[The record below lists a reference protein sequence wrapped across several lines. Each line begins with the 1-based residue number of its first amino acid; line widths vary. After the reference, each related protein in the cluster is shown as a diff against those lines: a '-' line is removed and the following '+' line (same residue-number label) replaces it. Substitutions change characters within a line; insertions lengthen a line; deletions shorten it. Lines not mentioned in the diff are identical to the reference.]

1 MTYINTIQGEF
12 MQENEFITE
21 FNDPT
26 LSVIAR
32 NNKVKEGASEPYI
45 IYDISALNLPADT
58 TSGDLSFKLN
68 AKHETNNYDKT
79 IEISRDGGKSWE
91 ALDESN
97 VLKDVKFDQISTI
110 KARVRVIDDNGELE
124 NNQNEGEMTQNLS
137 TLGAIKFYG
146 TYENELSLEVKAD
159 GFISALANA
168 SVVDNDHNVY
178 LDGTIRE
185 KGYEI
190 NLDDGDDTLTIA
202 AGAQKSVI
210 DTKAGNDMIVFG
222 DGAYMEGLREDD
234 KEAVNVKMGDGD
246 DTFKMNVGSAIF
258 HAGVDLGDADAN
270 GKNED
275 KLELNSVVGVINS
288 SFTSGSGDDK
298 FNVSEGSNIN
308 GVVFDTKG
316 GNDTVNISS
325 GTVANGLL
333 VKTGE
338 GKDFV
343 NFENSKFQNSAV
355 ESGSGDDV
363 VLIDHSN
370 VSSNDNSSSYIA
382 SGDGDDLI
390 KIYGSTYIK
399 SKIYAGEG
407 DDRVYIGGSGVDEV
421 DIDLA
426 NGADKVEVVASHFAN
441 SKLDLGWGGEKKM
454 SVVENSDINGVL
466 VRSGEANDSIS
477 VKDSSLINSAFE
489 LANGDD
495 KVVLENVKYSS
506 NDAASSYIAAENGND
521 SVTISNDSI
530 LERINFY
537 MGDGNDGV
545 NLSSSHILNSNIY
558 LGSGYDIFNATNS
571 SVRDT
576 LIESGDGFTTI
587 GFSGSNVENSTIVT
601 GKDDDTIVLDRGEIS
616 GSKIFTQDGSDGVV
630 VGSNLTKSVINTGKD
645 SDALSVADGVN
656 LKDTYISTGDDN
668 DSVSIGKGV
677 ILEGSHI
684 NGGDGVDK
692 LFISEAID
700 FSKVSGFEVLDLT
713 TSKPEGN
720 GLTLNHISLDLN
732 LADVLHITG
741 NNLDTVLR
749 INGDKDEFGKGD
761 SITLHDFTK
770 GESNDGYTLYTSN
783 QSTVSI
789 EIKDQIDTVIA

>member
-1 MTYINTIQGEF
+1 

-45 IYDISALNLPADT
+45 IYDISALNVPADI

-110 KARVRVIDDNGELE
+110 KARVRVIDDSGELE

-168 SVVDNDHNVY
+168 NVVDNDHNIY

-222 DGAYMEGLREDD
+222 AGAYMQGLREDD
-234 KEAVNVKMGDGD
+234 KEAINVKMGDGD

-333 VKTGE
+333 VKTGD

-355 ESGSGDDV
+355 ESGS
-363 VLIDHSN
+363 
-370 VSSNDNSSSYIA
+370 
-382 SGDGDDLI
+382 GDDLI

-421 DIDLA
+421 NIDLA

-441 SKLDLGWGGEKKM
+441 SKLDLGWGDEKKM

-466 VRSGEANDSIS
+466 VRSGEANDSVS

-506 NDAASSYIAAENGND
+506 NDTASSYIAAENGND

-558 LGSGYDIFNATNS
+558 LGSGYDTFNATNS
-571 SVRDT
+571 SVSDT

-601 GKDDDTIVLDRGEIS
+601 GKDADTIVLDRGEIS
-616 GSKIFTQDGSDGVV
+616 GSKIFTQDGSDSVV
-630 VGSNLTKSVINTGKD
+630 VGSNLTNSVINTGKD

-713 TSKPEGN
+713 ASKSEGN
-720 GLTLNHISLDLN
+720 GVALNHISLDLN

-761 SITLHDFTK
+761 SIMLHDFTK
-770 GESNDGYTLYTSN
+770 GESSDGYTLYTSN

>member
-1 MTYINTIQGEF
+1 

-45 IYDISALNLPADT
+45 VYDISALNLPADI

-97 VLKDVKFDQISTI
+97 VLKDVKFDQISTL

-168 SVVDNDHNVY
+168 NVVDNDHNVY
-178 LDGTIRE
+178 LDGTIKE

-222 DGAYMEGLREDD
+222 AGAYMQGLREDD

-316 GNDTVNISS
+316 SNDTVNISS

-333 VKTGE
+333 VKTGD

-355 ESGSGDDV
+355 ESGS
-363 VLIDHSN
+363 
-370 VSSNDNSSSYIA
+370 
-382 SGDGDDLI
+382 GDDLI

-421 DIDLA
+421 NIDLA

-441 SKLDLGWGGEKKM
+441 SKLDLGWGDEKKM

-466 VRSGEANDSIS
+466 VRSGEANDSVS

-506 NDAASSYIAAENGND
+506 NDTASSYIAAENGND

-558 LGSGYDIFNATNS
+558 LGSGYDTFNATNS
-571 SVRDT
+571 SVSDT

-601 GKDDDTIVLDRGEIS
+601 GKDADTIVLDRGEIS
-616 GSKIFTQDGSDGVV
+616 GSKIFTQDGSDSVV
-630 VGSNLTKSVINTGKD
+630 VGSNLTNSVINTGKD

-713 TSKPEGN
+713 ASKSEGN
-720 GLTLNHISLDLN
+720 GVALNHISLDLN

-761 SITLHDFTK
+761 SIMLHDFTK
-770 GESNDGYTLYTSN
+770 GESSDGYTLYTSN

>member
-1 MTYINTIQGEF
+1 

-21 FNDPT
+21 FNDPA

-45 IYDISALNLPADT
+45 IYDISALNLPADI

-168 SVVDNDHNVY
+168 NVVDNDHNIY

-222 DGAYMEGLREDD
+222 AGAYMQGLREDD
-234 KEAVNVKMGDGD
+234 KEAINVKMGDGD

-333 VKTGE
+333 VKTGD

-355 ESGSGDDV
+355 ESGS
-363 VLIDHSN
+363 
-370 VSSNDNSSSYIA
+370 
-382 SGDGDDLI
+382 GDDLI

-421 DIDLA
+421 NIDLA

-441 SKLDLGWGGEKKM
+441 SKLDLGWGDEKKM

-466 VRSGEANDSIS
+466 VRSGEANDSVS

-506 NDAASSYIAAENGND
+506 NDTASSYIAAENGND

-558 LGSGYDIFNATNS
+558 LGSGYDTFNATNS
-571 SVRDT
+571 SVSDT

-601 GKDDDTIVLDRGEIS
+601 GKDADTIVLDRGEIS
-616 GSKIFTQDGSDGVV
+616 GSKIFTQDGSDSVV
-630 VGSNLTKSVINTGKD
+630 VGSNLTNSVINTGKD

-713 TSKPEGN
+713 ASKSEGN
-720 GLTLNHISLDLN
+720 GVALNHISLDLN

-761 SITLHDFTK
+761 SIMLHDFTK
-770 GESNDGYTLYTSN
+770 GESSDGYTLYTSN

>member
-1 MTYINTIQGEF
+1 

-45 IYDISALNLPADT
+45 VYDISALNLPADI

-79 IEISRDGGKSWE
+79 IEISRDGGKNWE

-97 VLKDVKFDQISTI
+97 VLKDVKFDQISTL

-168 SVVDNDHNVY
+168 NVVDNDHNVY

-210 DTKAGNDMIVFG
+210 DTKAGNDMVVFG
-222 DGAYMEGLREDD
+222 AGAYMQGLREDD
-234 KEAVNVKMGDGD
+234 KEAINVKMGDGD

-316 GNDTVNISS
+316 GNDTVNITS

-355 ESGSGDDV
+355 ESGSGDD
-363 VLIDHSN
+363 
-370 VSSNDNSSSYIA
+370 
-382 SGDGDDLI
+382 LI

-421 DIDLA
+421 NIDLA

-441 SKLDLGWGGEKKM
+441 SKLDLGWGDEKKM

-466 VRSGEANDSIS
+466 VRSGEANDSVS

-506 NDAASSYIAAENGND
+506 NDTASSYIAAENGND

-558 LGSGYDIFNATNS
+558 LGSGYDTFNATNS
-571 SVRDT
+571 SVSDT

-601 GKDDDTIVLDRGEIS
+601 GKDADTIVLDRGEIS
-616 GSKIFTQDGSDGVV
+616 GSKIFTQDGSDSVV
-630 VGSNLTKSVINTGKD
+630 VGSNLTNSVINTGKD

-713 TSKPEGN
+713 ASKSEGN
-720 GLTLNHISLDLN
+720 GVALNHISLDLN

-761 SITLHDFTK
+761 SIMLHDFTK
-770 GESNDGYTLYTSN
+770 GESSDGYTLYTSN